1 MSWDPWIGSDG
12 WGPME
17 EEPWTGTHGWGPT
30 NSNLQRGTHRWDPQ
44 VGGRDENPRRTYRGT
59 HRWGGSVM
67 GIHRQGVT
75 RLQHLRP
82 PRPTELCHVVP
93 TVSWQHHLHPTG
105 SVGLEHPHP
114 HAEDPRGHGIT
125 VCPPGTHRA
134 VASPSPPWGTTGWWH
149 THPKPTAPTSWW
161 HLHPYPWTHGPS
173 HLHPYPR
180 SVASLGPTGPRP
192 PPPGVTVARTSLVVG
207 LTRP

>member
-1 MSWDPWIGSDG
+1 MDGDPWRRSPGR
-12 WGPME
+12 GPTGGGPQTATYRE
-17 EEPWTGTHGWGPT
+17 GPTDGTHGWGAVMRTPEEPT
-30 NSNLQRGTHRWDPQ
+30 EGPTD
-44 VGGRDENPRRTYRGT
+44 G
-59 HRWGGSVM
+59 GGSVM

-161 HLHPYPWTHGPS
+161 HLHPCPWTHGPS